1 MIYVECPRILHPR
14 AFSSQRRPKLE
25 RKGSKSEAY
34 CAGKWGIIQSIVLET
49 KMLNTGNLLNRENF
63 VGYLFC
69 IPIFIIIVILILY
82 PFLNAGYMSLTQKMV
97 GYAAK
102 FVGLRNYIDLFN
114 SQRFHQ
120 VFFNSI
126 VYTSLACLF
135 KLILGMVMAIVL
147 NEIVRGRQFFRGFLL
162 LTWITPDVV
171 NAITWRWLFDLHRGL
186 FNNFLLDVGLI
197 EKPIHWLGNPKLAM
211 ACVITANVWRGF
223 PFFGMA
229 LLAAMQTVP
238 KALYEAAEVDG
249 ASPLHK
255 FIHITVPEISNV
267 ILICLL
273 LSIIWTLND
282 FNIVYLMTKGGP
294 GSATHI
300 FATYSY
306 ELGIESLRWGI
317 AISVSMYSVPI
328 LILLIITIHKYLH
341 REV

>member
-1 MIYVECPRILHPR
+1 
-14 AFSSQRRPKLE
+14 
-25 RKGSKSEAY
+25 
-34 CAGKWGIIQSIVLET
+34 
-49 KMLNTGNLLNRENF
+49 MLKVGDLLSRESF

-69 IPIFIIIVILILY
+69 IPMFMIIIFLVLY
-82 PFLNAGYMSLTQKMV
+82 PFLNAVNMSFTEKMV
-97 GYAAK
+97 GYAPK
-102 FVGLRNYIDLFN
+102 FVGLKNYVDLFH

-120 VFFNSI
+120 VFLNSI
-126 VYTSLACLF
+126 VYTSLACFF
-135 KLILGMVMAIVL
+135 KLVLGMVMALVL
-147 NEIVRGRQFFRGFLL
+147 NEIIRARQFFRGFLL

-186 FNNFLLDVGLI
+186 FNNFLLDVGFI

-249 ASPLHK
+249 ASSLHK
-255 FIHITVPEISNV
+255 FIHITIPQISNV

-317 AISVSMYSVPI
+317 GISVSIYSVPV
-328 LILLIITIHKYLH
+328 LILLIFLIHKYLH
-341 REV
+341 REA

>member
-1 MIYVECPRILHPR
+1 
-14 AFSSQRRPKLE
+14 
-25 RKGSKSEAY
+25 
-34 CAGKWGIIQSIVLET
+34 
-49 KMLNTGNLLNRENF
+49 
-63 VGYLFC
+63 
-69 IPIFIIIVILILY
+69 
-82 PFLNAGYMSLTQKMV
+82 MV
-97 GYAAK
+97 GYTPH
-102 FVGLRNYIDLFN
+102 FIGLKNYIDLFF

-120 VFFNSI
+120 VVFNSLI
-126 VYTSLACLF
+126 YTIFACVF
-135 KLILGMVMAIVL
+135 KLILGIIMALVL
-147 NEIVRGRQFFRGFLL
+147 NEIVKGRQFFRGFLL
-162 LTWITPDVV
+162 LSWITPDVV

-186 FNNFLLDVGLI
+186 FNNFLLDIGLI

-249 ASPLHK
+249 ASPIHK
-255 FIHITVPEISNV
+255 FFHITIPQISNV

-306 ELGIESLRWGI
+306 ELGIESMRWGI
-317 AISVSMYSVPI
+317 AIAVSFYSVPI
-328 LILLIITIHKYLH
+328 LVVLIILIHKYLH